1 MNIVKCGY
9 SNCNAAICI
18 AVVEGQSMAL
28 QNQLV
33 KHFLSKTQG
42 VIPVMNNNGTNTGT
56 KSTLVSSLRLQRH

>member
-1 MNIVKCGY
+1 MIIVRCRY
-9 SNCNAAICI
+9 SNCNVDICI
-18 AVVEGQSMAL
+18 AVVEGQTMAL

-42 VIPVMNNNGTNTGT
+42 VIPVMNINGTNTGT